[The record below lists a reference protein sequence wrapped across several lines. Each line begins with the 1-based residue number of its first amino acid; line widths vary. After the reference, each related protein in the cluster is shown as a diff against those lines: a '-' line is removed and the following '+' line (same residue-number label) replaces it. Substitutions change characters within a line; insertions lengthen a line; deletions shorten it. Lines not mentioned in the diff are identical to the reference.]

1 MDISILNRFDINFF
15 IELLRTGKNTIY
27 SNYEDYSIIA
37 EKIINNKGY
46 IEDLNWFY
54 PFQSKITDAPNEDN
68 VICFLAKG
76 VVVSESRYNYLISGY
91 IYFEKI
97 DETEVVINSNLPR
110 SIIITNAIYR
120 SSDINVV
127 YSLIYEE
134 LKNDLNFA
142 SLNKMN
148 NFYLEQ
154 IHSIEDL
161 ESIDLCTDENYL
173 EKIRLLCLLVN
184 NKTERVW
191 GEYSLV
197 SQITKQ
203 PVLMNKATSISLNSM
218 DEVFEL
224 IDDLNTKYSKR
235 LKLVD
240 ARNKVKL
247 MFSTDLRGHAENR
260 NFQIVL
266 SKLGDWRFGYD
277 FKWCAET
284 IFHEFAHCLD
294 FGRGIVVSGKYD
306 IHKHDFVEI
315 LDAIL
320 LDYKDWILS
329 RYTPEKQRE
338 QILSNNE
345 KIALFYKNKSQIE
358 RQLYTQEKEQ
368 KKEASEKRKNIYE
381 EIGMNENSFPL
392 WYLLKEEPKMK
403 IDFIEFALKNNK
415 NIKPISSS
423 IRNKILEKLKNSE
436 KPILDKEEML
446 LVQSSLLGA
455 KNSYSNSLDF
465 VTQLKSLKI
474 IPPFINELEDLS
486 NGKIKSLEE
495 ENKFRVR
502 SYEESDDLST
512 RGISD

>member
-15 IELLRTGKNTIY
+15 IELLRTGKTKIY
-27 SNYEDYSIIA
+27 SNYEDYLVIA
-37 EKIINNKGY
+37 NNIINNKGY
-46 IEDLNWFY
+46 LEDLNWFY
-54 PFQSKITDAPNEDN
+54 PFQSKIIDAPNENN

-76 VVVSESRYNYLISGY
+76 VVVSEIRYNYFITGY

-97 DETEVVINSNLPR
+97 DETEVVINSNLPH

-120 SSDINVV
+120 SSDINSVYSVV
-127 YSLIYEE
+127 YNE
-134 LKNDLNFA
+134 LKSDLNLA
-142 SLNKMN
+142 SSNKMN

-154 IHSIEDL
+154 IQSIEDL
-161 ESIDLCTDENYL
+161 ESIDLCSDETYL

-191 GEYSLV
+191 GEYSIV
-197 SQITKQ
+197 SQITKE
-203 PVLMNKATSISLNSM
+203 PVLMNKATSIPLNSM

-224 IDDLNTKYSKR
+224 IDDLNKKYSSR

-240 ARNKVKL
+240 ARTKVKL

-294 FGRGIVVSGKYD
+294 FGRGIATSGKYD
-306 IHKHDFVEI
+306 IHKHDFVQI

-320 LDYKDWILS
+320 VDYKDWILS
-329 RYTPEKQRE
+329 KYSPEKQRE

-345 KIALFYKNKSQIE
+345 KIALFYKNKPQIE
-358 RQLYTQEKEQ
+358 RQLYKEEKQQ

-381 EIGMNENSFPL
+381 EIGMNENSFPI

-415 NIKPISSS
+415 NIKPITSN
-423 IRNKILEKLKNSE
+423 IRNKILEKLKTD
-436 KPILDKEEML
+436 KPILNKEEML
-446 LVQSSLLGA
+446 LLESSLLGA

-474 IPPFINELEDLS
+474 IPPFVIELENLA
-486 NGKIKSLEE
+486 NGKIKSFEE

-502 SYEESDDLST
+502 TYEESDDLST
-512 RGISD
+512 QGLSD